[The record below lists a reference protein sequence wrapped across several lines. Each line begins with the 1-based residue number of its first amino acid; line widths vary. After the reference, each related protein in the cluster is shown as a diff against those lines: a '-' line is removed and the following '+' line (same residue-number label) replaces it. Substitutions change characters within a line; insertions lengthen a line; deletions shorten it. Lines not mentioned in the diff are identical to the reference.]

1 MTTPFEPTVG
11 QWYQDD
17 DRRIFEVVAWDLDAI
32 EIQYYDGDVDE
43 FDMDVW
49 YMMDIIPADEP
60 NDGSGPFDELDS
72 EELSHIQNSYSPA
85 SWQYH

>member
-17 DRRIFEVVAWDLDAI
+17 DQRFFEVVAWDLDGI

-49 YMMDIIPADEP
+49 YMMNIIPADES
-60 NDGSGPFDELDS
+60 NDGSGPFDELDTD
-72 EELSHIQNSYSPA
+72 EVSHLQNNYSPV